1 MIWDP
6 LVSTMTFSLTFFWY
20 SNASRN
26 INQSALLKWLNV
38 QTQAV
43 QRSSLNTTWKFTWR
57 LNVLGEKWAVN
68 IVKNHSSWIRDRF
81 VDLNIKKKTP
91 WVSYSSVVRAFQ
103 PVFWKVMGSTPVR
116 GTRKIFFRLSIWLE
130 TSSTLIFNNK
140 YIVLQTKWW
149 WLEMFPVLIKL
160 LKLKHL
166 CKHDSSI
173 FSYFFQKH
181 VRVCR
186 EFPVQCTNECGLRDI
201 PRKKVGCSKTSL
213 ENTRSLNGQS
223 LSQHYLGYWVR
234 NLELLKRR
242 CPK

>member
-1 MIWDP
+1 M
-6 LVSTMTFSLTFFWY
+6 
-20 SNASRN
+20 
-26 INQSALLKWLNV
+26 
-38 QTQAV
+38 
-43 QRSSLNTTWKFTWR
+43 
-57 LNVLGEKWAVN
+57 
-68 IVKNHSSWIRDRF
+68 
-81 VDLNIKKKTP
+81 
-91 WVSYSSVVRAFQ
+91 VRAFQ

-160 LKLKHL
+160 LKLKRL

-223 LSQHYLGYWVR
+223 LSQHYLGYRVR